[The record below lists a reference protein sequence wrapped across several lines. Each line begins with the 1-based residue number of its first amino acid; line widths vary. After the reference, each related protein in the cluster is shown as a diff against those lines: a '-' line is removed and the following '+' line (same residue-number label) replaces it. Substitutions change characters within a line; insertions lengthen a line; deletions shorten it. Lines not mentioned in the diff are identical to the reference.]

1 MNMLKGDSTVRR
13 LMQRHGI
20 LLVLVALFI
29 ISSFINQNFLSV
41 RNLTNISR
49 QISITTILAFGQT
62 ILIIA
67 GMLDLSCGS
76 VLALSG
82 LLSVS
87 VYKQTGL
94 LSVAFLVAIAVAVFC
109 NILNGLMVTKFKTPP
124 FIATLA
130 MLTMA
135 GSSAPLHQRPKHLPN
150 WQLHLL
156 WPGFDLGHTHTD
168 YFLHPHRCSHLVYP
182 EPYPFR
188 AVTVRHRRK

>member
-1 MNMLKGDSTVRR
+1 MSISSKGYSVVRR
-13 LMQRHGI
+13 VIQRHGL

-29 ISSFINQNFLSV
+29 ISSVINKNFLSV

-62 ILIIA
+62 ILIIP

-87 VYKQTGL
+87 LYKQTESL
-94 LSVAFLVAIAVAVFC
+94 LLAFMVSIVIAVLC
-109 NILNGLMVTKFKTPP
+109 NFLNGLMVTRFRTPP

-130 MLTMA
+130 MLT
-135 GSSAPLHQRPKHLPN
+135 
-150 WQLHLL
+150 
-156 WPGFDLGHTHTD
+156 
-168 YFLHPHRCSHLVYP
+168 
-182 EPYPFR
+182 
-188 AVTVRHRRK
+188 

>member
-1 MNMLKGDSTVRR
+1 MQRKSEHMNMLKGDSTVRR

-94 LSVAFLVAIAVAVFC
+94 LSVAF
-109 NILNGLMVTKFKTPP
+109 
-124 FIATLA
+124 
-130 MLTMA
+130 
-135 GSSAPLHQRPKHLPN
+135 
-150 WQLHLL
+150 W
-156 WPGFDLGHTHTD
+156 WP
-168 YFLHPHRCSHLVYP
+168 
-182 EPYPFR
+182 
-188 AVTVRHRRK
+188 